1 MPHDSLS
8 LQAAFKYLFIEEV
21 HALKELAQ
29 SLSANPVVVNIGAG
43 SGTSGLAFME
53 SRKLFLYTIDTQ
65 LEDSPLGCLQ
75 AEERVLWEAGHL
87 YKSFDLNSG
96 YQQYHADSKEVAKQW
111 DLLTT
116 HVPWHNKVDMVF
128 IDGDHSY
135 NGCKGDILAWLPN
148 IKPGGIMAVH
158 DFGKKEVYKDGPI
171 DNAPHPLPW
180 PGVDRAV
187 RHYLCPYY
195 EMILKVR
202 TLVAFRIK

>member
-29 SLSANPVVVNIGAG
+29 SLPANPVVVNLGAG
-43 SGTSGLAFME
+43 AGTSGLAFME
-53 SRKLFLYTIDTQ
+53 SRPDLFLYTVDITS
-65 LEDSPLGCLQ
+65 EDSPLGS
-75 AEERVLWEAGHL
+75 L
-87 YKSFDLNSG
+87 YSEKMVFVQGSIPNGRYS
-96 YQQYHADSKEVAKQW
+96 QICADSKEVGKHF
-111 DLLTT
+111 TT
-116 HVPWHNKVDMVF
+116 HKVDVHMVF
-128 IDGDHSY
+128 IDGDHFY

-158 DFGKKEVYKDGPI
+158 DFGKREVYKDGPI

-202 TLVAFRIK
+202 TLVAFRIDK